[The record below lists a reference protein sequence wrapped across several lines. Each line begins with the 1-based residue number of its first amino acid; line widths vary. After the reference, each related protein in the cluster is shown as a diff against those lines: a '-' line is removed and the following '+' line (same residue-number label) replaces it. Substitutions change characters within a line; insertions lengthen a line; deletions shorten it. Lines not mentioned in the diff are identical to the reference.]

1 MKGKLITSVL
11 FSALFAS
18 TVSAAP
24 DTRVLLTIENLAPT
38 NGNFLTPH
46 WVGFHDGTF
55 DTYNGGTPAD
65 TLPQA
70 GSDAIERLAEDGNT
84 EPIAGV
90 FGLLAPNGVQ
100 ATVPGPTGP
109 LAPGEVTQRVFLL
122 DSLSGDHRFF
132 SYASMVIPSN
142 DFWYSNG
149 NPQANEIFDAQG
161 NLVASPFIVTN
172 EDILDA
178 GTEVNDEIP
187 SNTAFF
193 GQQTPNTG
201 VPENGVI
208 VDFPDFEGF
217 RPAGSGGI
225 LDDPRFSGANFR
237 VAGYPLAKFSFVSV
251 SAIVDN
257 LNFAATVS
265 GDQEVP
271 PVSKSPRARG
281 WASYKLRDQG
291 TRLLFQ
297 HDFKR
302 LRRVTAAHLHLA
314 PKGENGPIVAFLLP
328 ADLSQLSKRERRA
341 LRRGFDGEITS
352 GSLVGPLSGHPLD
365 ALIAEIKAGNIYI
378 NVHTERVPSGEIR
391 GQLLLNEY

>member
-1 MKGKLITSVL
+1 MKGKLIASVL
-11 FSALFAS
+11 FSTLLAS

-46 WVGFHDGTF
+46 WVGFHNGTF

-65 TLPQA
+65 TLPLA
-70 GSDAIERLAEDGNT
+70 GSEAIERLAEDGNT
-84 EPIAGV
+84 QPITGIFKTLV
-90 FGLLAPNGVQ
+90 PDGVQ
-100 ATVPGPTGP
+100 ATVVGPTGP
-109 LAPGEVTQRVFLL
+109 LGPGEVTQRVFLL
-122 DSLSGDHRFF
+122 DSLSGNHRFF

-161 NLVASPFIVTN
+161 NLVANPFIVTN
-172 EDILDA
+172 EDLLDA

-187 SNTAFF
+187 ANTAFF
-193 GQQTPNTG
+193 GQQAPNTG
-201 VPENGVI
+201 VDENSVI

-237 VAGYPLAKFSFVSV
+237 VAGYPIAKFSFATVQ
-251 SAIVDN
+251 AIVDD
-257 LNFAATVS
+257 LNFAAELS
-265 GDQEVP
+265 GAQEVP
-271 PVSKSPRARG
+271 PVSIRPRARG

-291 TRLLFQ
+291 TRLLFD
-297 HDFKR
+297 HKFKR

-314 PKGENGPIVAFLLP
+314 PKGENGPIVASLLP
-328 ADLSQLSKRERRA
+328 ADLTQLTKRERQA
-341 LRRGFDGEITS
+341 LRRGVDGEITS
-352 GSLVGPLSGHPLD
+352 GGLVGPLSGRPLD

-378 NVHTERVPSGEIR
+378 NVHTERVPSGEVR
-391 GQLLLNEY
+391 GQLLLK

>member
-1 MKGKLITSVL
+1 MKGKLIASVL
-11 FSALFAS
+11 FSTLLAS

-46 WVGFHDGTF
+46 WVGFHNGTF

-65 TLPQA
+65 TLPLA
-70 GSDAIERLAEDGNT
+70 GSEAIERLAEDGNT
-84 EPIAGV
+84 QPITGIFKTLV
-90 FGLLAPNGVQ
+90 PDGVQ
-100 ATVPGPTGP
+100 ATVVGPTGP
-109 LAPGEVTQRVFLL
+109 LGPGEVTQRVFLL
-122 DSLSGDHRFF
+122 DSLSGNHRFF

-161 NLVASPFIVTN
+161 NLVANPFIVTN
-172 EDILDA
+172 EDLLDA

-187 SNTAFF
+187 ANTAFF
-193 GQQTPNTG
+193 GQQAPNTG
-201 VPENGVI
+201 VDENSVI

-237 VAGYPLAKFSFVSV
+237 VAGYPIAKFSFAAVQ
-251 SAIVDN
+251 AIVDD
-257 LNFAATVS
+257 LNFAAELS
-265 GDQEVP
+265 GAQEVP
-271 PVSKSPRARG
+271 PVSIRPRARG

-291 TRLLFQ
+291 TRLLFD
-297 HDFKR
+297 HKFKR

-314 PKGENGPIVAFLLP
+314 PKGENGPIVASLLP
-328 ADLSQLSKRERRA
+328 ADLTQLTKRERQA

-352 GSLVGPLSGHPLD
+352 GGLVGPLSGRPLD

-378 NVHTERVPSGEIR
+378 NVHTERVPSGEVR
-391 GQLLLNEY
+391 GQLLLK